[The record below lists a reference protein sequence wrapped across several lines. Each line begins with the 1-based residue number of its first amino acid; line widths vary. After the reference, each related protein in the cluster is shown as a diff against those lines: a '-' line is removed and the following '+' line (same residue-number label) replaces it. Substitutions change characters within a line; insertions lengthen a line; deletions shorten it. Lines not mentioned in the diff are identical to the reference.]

1 MNIASVIKYSE
12 QFDKE
17 VKKMDEVT
25 KKSIPQQ
32 GSQKSRCK
40 GGLEKDPGT
49 QKTDFKKHWNQNTKN
64 NH

>member
-1 MNIASVIKYSE
+1 
-12 QFDKE
+12 
-17 VKKMDEVT
+17 MDEVT
-25 KKSIPQQ
+25 KKAIPQQ

-49 QKTDFKKHWNQNTKN
+49 SKTDFKKHWNQNTKN